1 MLGTHK
7 NYLFLF
13 LFIFNTLSANEFSD
27 DKDLRDAFNKSL
39 KSSDELNQATQNN
52 PYNFIDSNAQKMVL
66 VLTKNSE
73 LFDSDREMYEQKIK
87 DIFEP
92 MIDFRR
98 VAASVMG
105 KKYYLY
111 ATKEQRTEFV
121 EIFKD
126 SLLDTYAE
134 TLAQWGDSTI
144 STQFQDNFI
153 YKELKTVEVKQ
164 TLDTGSSKYPISYKL
179 RKDKEG
185 WKIINIIINGVNLG
199 LTFRNQFQALAI
211 SNNEEIES
219 TLDNWVSD
227 AGDAGIS

>member
-1 MLGTHK
+1 MLRTHK
-7 NYLFLF
+7 NYLFIFLF
-13 LFIFNTLSANEFSD
+13 LANSLLASEFSD
-27 DKDLRDAFNKSL
+27 DKDLKDTANRIVN
-39 KSSDELNQATQNN
+39 ELNKDSENN

-66 VLTKNSE
+66 VLTKNAE
-73 LFDSDREMYEQKIK
+73 LFDSDREIYEQKIK

-105 KKYYLY
+105 KKYYLLS
-111 ATKEQRTEFV
+111 TKEQRAEFV

-144 STQFQDNFI
+144 STKFENDYS
-153 YKELKTVEVKQ
+153 YKEIKTVEVKQ

-211 SNNEEIES
+211 SNNEDIES
-219 TLDNWVSD
+219 TLANWVSD

>member
-1 MLGTHK
+1 MLCTHK
-7 NYLFLF
+7 NFLFLF
-13 LFIFNTLSANEFSD
+13 LFIFNNLSANEFIND
-27 DKDLRDAFNKSL
+27 QDLRD
-39 KSSDELNQATQNN
+39 
-52 PYNFIDSNAQKMVL
+52 PYNFIDSNAQKMVF

-73 LFDSDREMYEQKIK
+73 LFETDRERYEQKIK

-105 KKYYLY
+105 KKYYLL
-111 ATKEQRTEFV
+111 ATKEQRAQFV

-144 STQFQDNFI
+144 STQFQDDFS

-211 SNNEEIES
+211 SNNEKIES
-219 TLDNWVSD
+219 TIDNWVSD

>member
-1 MLGTHK
+1 MLCTHK
-7 NYLFLF
+7 NFLFLF
-13 LFIFNTLSANEFSD
+13 LFIFNNLLANEFID
-27 DKDLRDAFNKSL
+27 DQDLRD
-39 KSSDELNQATQNN
+39 
-52 PYNFIDSNAQKMVL
+52 PYNFIDSNAQKMVF

-73 LFDSDREMYEQKIK
+73 LFETDRETYEQKIK

-105 KKYYLY
+105 KKYYLL
-111 ATKEQRTEFV
+111 ATKEQRTQFV

-144 STQFQDNFI
+144 STQFQDDFS

-211 SNNEEIES
+211 SNNEKIES
-219 TLDNWVSD
+219 TIDNWVSD

>member
-1 MLGTHK
+1 MLCTHK
-7 NYLFLF
+7 NFLFLF
-13 LFIFNTLSANEFSD
+13 LFIFNNLSANEFID
-27 DKDLRDAFNKSL
+27 DEDLRD
-39 KSSDELNQATQNN
+39 
-52 PYNFIDSNAQKMVL
+52 PYNFIDSNAQKMVF

-73 LFDSDREMYEQKIK
+73 LFETDRETYEQKIK

-105 KKYYLY
+105 KKYYLL
-111 ATKEQRTEFV
+111 ATKEQRAQFV

-144 STQFQDNFI
+144 STQFQDDFS

-211 SNNEEIES
+211 SNNEKIES
-219 TLDNWVSD
+219 TIDNWVSD

>member
-1 MLGTHK
+1 MLCTHK
-7 NYLFLF
+7 NFLFLF
-13 LFIFNTLSANEFSD
+13 LFIFNNLLANEFID
-27 DKDLRDAFNKSL
+27 DQNLRD
-39 KSSDELNQATQNN
+39 
-52 PYNFIDSNAQKMVL
+52 PYNFIDSNAQKMVF

-73 LFDSDREMYEQKIK
+73 LFETDRETYEQKIK

-105 KKYYLY
+105 KKYYLL
-111 ATKEQRTEFV
+111 ATKEQRAQFV

-144 STQFQDNFI
+144 STQFQDDFS

-211 SNNEEIES
+211 SNNEKIES
-219 TLDNWVSD
+219 TIDNWVSD